1 MVLPDDAVGTS
12 ALSTAQ
18 GQLNSELNFSPF
30 TFSGLGHAS
39 GFEHAEQA

>member
-18 GQLNSELNFSPF
+18 GQLNSELKFF
-30 TFSGLGHAS
+30 TVHAS
-39 GFEHAEQA
+39 GLAMLQVFEHAEQA